1 MILLPWLP
9 IILDDRIAPEIL
21 SLLSL
26 AKVVCEH
33 SQTPQCHFLTRFP
46 YFPLLTHLG
55 LSSAAGLRLGMSLET
70 CQHVDRVWQE
80 PHTTSLTVPGLLE
93 ERCTGSMGSLG
104 LPRMALLKV
113 KPAVFYSTW
122 LENKSA
128 FCCFRVCSGKFPSF
142 LGTLL
147 QSCHVHT
154 PHVPCPSPCLLCPL
168 YAVGHSACWAATKPE
183 SIGGVLAELHKAL

>member
-9 IILDDRIAPEIL
+9 IILDDRIAHEIL

-128 FCCFRVCSGKFPSF
+128 FCCFRVCSGKLVSFFPGHSSPV
-142 LGTLL
+142 LPCPHPTRPLPIPLSPVPIVCSGTLCML
-147 QSCHVHT
+147 GSHEARVYR
-154 PHVPCPSPCLLCPL
+154 CP
-168 YAVGHSACWAATKPE
+168 G
-183 SIGGVLAELHKAL
+183 